1 MRLKTATVHAA
12 FCVCLPTPPG
22 SSLNCCPPR
31 GRPARRA
38 EPGKAEASAGPP
50 SGACVN
56 EGAEDAGG
64 GGASEA
70 GRAGRLGGGGGEG
83 PPTSAARSPPL
94 GPTVASQPPLRGSPQ
109 AGPECRNNSP
119 ATGVIQKHPAS
130 DRRGR
135 TLATVETCIVERW
148 WKVPLSKEGR
158 QPRVKHRRFRVFC
171 LVEDTKHSPKKP
183 LELILTQTVD
193 DVGSRGDIVLV
204 HRSFGRNELLFKN
217 RAVYASPE
225 NKQIFEEENQLRRE
239 GKLPKL
245 QTHTGE
251 KTVRFLRKCTLEIG
265 VNDCDEW
272 QLTDA
277 IVARHF
283 LRNLGV
289 VVPPHT
295 LKLPDEPITE
305 LGEYWCEVTSQYN
318 LGNGRVKLLS
328 KKGRLEEGVAQ

>member
-94 GPTVASQPPLRGSPQ
+94 GPT
-109 AGPECRNNSP
+109 
-119 ATGVIQKHPAS
+119 
-130 DRRGR
+130 
-135 TLATVETCIVERW
+135 
-148 WKVPLSKEGR
+148 
-158 QPRVKHRRFRVFC
+158 
-171 LVEDTKHSPKKP
+171 
-183 LELILTQTVD
+183 

-305 LGEYWCEVTSQYN
+305 LGEYWCEVTV
-318 LGNGRVKLLS
+318 NGLDTIRVPMSVVQFSEPKS
-328 KKGRLEEGVAQ
+328 ESYRLWLAQPESEDALEH

>member
-1 MRLKTATVHAA
+1 MLAAVALLKRAA
-12 FCVCLPTPPG
+12 RVALG
-22 SSLNCCPPR
+22 
-31 GRPARRA
+31 AA
-38 EPGKAEASAGPP
+38 AGKGPP
-50 SGACVN
+50 PQQRGL
-56 EGAEDAGG
+56 
-64 GGASEA
+64 
-70 GRAGRLGGGGGEG
+70 RL
-83 PPTSAARSPPL
+83 SAPL
-94 GPTVASQPPLRGSPQ
+94 
-109 AGPECRNNSP
+109 
-119 ATGVIQKHPAS
+119 
-130 DRRGR
+130 
-135 TLATVETCIVERW
+135 ETCIVERW

-305 LGEYWCEVTSQYN
+305 LGEYWCEVTV
-318 LGNGRVKLLS
+318 NGLDTIRVPMSVVQFSEPKS
-328 KKGRLEEGVAQ
+328 ESYRLWLAQPESEDALEH